1 MVDCKL
7 LSTFTIV
14 FYLIVF
20 MILAGDVSTRE
31 IPNNNKFA
39 NFPEITGVVDDHREI
54 ANNCSDIRRSLR
66 RLLQLVDPPGD
77 KINFA
82 PDPPE

>member
-7 LSTFTIV
+7 LSTITIV

-31 IPNNNKFA
+31 IPNNKFA
-39 NFPEITGVVDDHREI
+39 NFLEITGVVDDHREEI

-66 RLLQLVDPPGD
+66 RLLKLVDPPGD
-77 KINFA
+77 NINFA
-82 PDPPE
+82 PDHP